1 MTAATLTAQARLDL
15 LAALAAHRR
24 PAADLAEVVHLIAEG
39 WPADCCP
46 PGLAR
51 GRDLC
56 AHELDRR
63 THHPVPLFHEGES

>member
-1 MTAATLTAQARLDL
+1 MITPTTHPHPDLYAALTA
-15 LAALAAHRR
+15 HHR

-39 WPADCCP
+39 WPCDCP